1 MSIKRRKK
9 IGKKT
14 KGIRYVAK
22 VLNKYFKRKYPNYT
36 SALPKAREITQ
47 QFNESGTKFTV
58 RNIFSVVR
66 KPQVNKFQRN
76 APLLF
81 YKLRQV
87 IPYYELVDYST
98 YIFDNTNE
106 VFFKSELFNQ
116 EVDMIQ
122 GGQRPSYRKT
132 FSGFVNFMNKTFSK
146 NGISSSD
153 EVDCYVTTLPPK
165 YDKEQ
170 KIWISEIITTTEN
183 GEPTDFGYESQ
194 PTDPSIL
201 SKSYTSKGKNQK
213 TTKSTKSAPKDLK
226 TEKILL
232 IEAEAERIK
241 QENLQ
246 SVMKLYQN
254 KEINQETFEIIIKN
268 LNK

>member
-9 IGKKT
+9 LGKKQ

-47 QFNESGTKFTV
+47 QFKENGTKFTV

-81 YKLRQV
+81 YKLRQN
-87 IPYYELVDYST
+87 IPYYEVVDYST
-98 YIFDNTNE
+98 YIFDTSNE
-106 VFFKSELFNQ
+106 IFFKSELFNQ
-116 EVDMIQ
+116 EVETIQ

-132 FSGFVNFMNKTFSK
+132 FSGFVNFMNKSVAK
-146 NGISSSD
+146 RGIASSD
-153 EVDCYVTTLPPK
+153 EIDCYVTTLPPI
-165 YDKEQ
+165 YDKQQ
-170 KIWISEIITTTEN
+170 KIWVAEIITITEN
-183 GEPTDFGYESQ
+183 GEPTDFGYESE

-201 SKSYTSKGKNQK
+201 SKSYTSKGKTEK
-213 TTKSTKSAPKDLK
+213 TTKSAKQTPKALK

-241 QENLQ
+241 QENLK
-246 SVMKLYQN
+246 SVMDLYREG
-254 KEINQETFEIIIKN
+254 KINQETFETIIKN